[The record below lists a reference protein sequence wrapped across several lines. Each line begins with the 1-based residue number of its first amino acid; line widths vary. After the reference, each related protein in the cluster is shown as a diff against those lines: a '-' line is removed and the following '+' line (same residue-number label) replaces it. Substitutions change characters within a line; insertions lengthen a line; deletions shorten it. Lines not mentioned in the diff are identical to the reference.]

1 MPPAPRRTPDTVR
14 EDLARLAAQQE
25 ATNERAGA
33 ALKAAERMAVDLH
46 RVVEGVHV
54 EVRGIGERMATA
66 EQVHRLEDRI
76 GDLDRRV
83 TEHTP
88 AVRAV
93 PELREKV
100 EQLATQVSEMKE
112 TVKVVPA
119 LKERQDAQ
127 DHRNSRQAGA
137 LWVLGAIVGLLGL
150 AGLRECGRWFVQA
163 QVPVQHQQV
172 QDAPEPAS
180 PTRRR

>member
-1 MPPAPRRTPDTVR
+1 MPPDARRPTSTTR
-14 EDLARLAAQQE
+14 EELARLGANQE
-25 ATNERAGA
+25 AAKEASTR
-33 ALKAAERMAVDLH
+33 LAVDLH
-46 RVVEGVHV
+46 RMLEGVNEGLRDV
-54 EVRGIGERMATA
+54 GDRMATA

-100 EQLATQVSEMKE
+100 ETLDKAVSAMAEA
-112 TVKVVPA
+112 VRAVPA
-119 LKERQDAQ
+119 LQQRQDAQ
-127 DHRNSRQAGA
+127 EHRNSRLAGA
-137 LWVLGAIVGLLGL
+137 LWVVGVVVGLLGL
-150 AGLRECGRWFVQA
+150 AGLRDCGRWFVQA
-163 QVPVQHQQV
+163 QAPAQHLPATQN
-172 QDAPEPAS
+172 APEAAP

>member
-1 MPPAPRRTPDTVR
+1 MGAT
-14 EDLARLAAQQE
+14 QE
-25 ATNERAGA
+25 A
-33 ALKAAERMAVDLH
+33 LKEASTRLAVDLH
-46 RVVEGVHV
+46 RLLEGVS
-54 EVRGIGERMATA
+54 ENVRDVGERMATA
-66 EQVHRLEDRI
+66 EQVNRLEDRI
-76 GDLDRRV
+76 TDLDRRV

-88 AVRAV
+88 VVRAV

-100 EQLATQVSEMKE
+100 EGLEKSLATMSEA
-112 TVKVVPA
+112 VKVVPV

-127 DHRNSRQAGA
+127 EHRNSRQAGA

-163 QVPVQHQQV
+163 QVPAQHQQV
-172 QDAPEPAS
+172 LDAPEPTL

>member
-1 MPPAPRRTPDTVR
+1 MPPEPRRPSSTR
-14 EDLARLAAQQE
+14 EELARMGATQE
-25 ATNERAGA
+25 A
-33 ALKAAERMAVDLH
+33 LKEASTRLAVDLH
-46 RVVEGVHV
+46 RMLEGVNEGLRDV
-54 EVRGIGERMATA
+54 GERMATA

-112 TVKVVPA
+112 SVKVVPA

-127 DHRNSRQAGA
+127 EHRNSRQAGA

-163 QVPVQHQQV
+163 QVPTQHQQV
-172 QDAPEPAS
+172 QDAPEPSS
-180 PTRRR
+180 PPRRR

>member
-1 MPPAPRRTPDTVR
+1 MPPESRRPNSTR
-14 EDLARLAAQQE
+14 EELARLGASHEAAKE
-25 ATNERAGA
+25 ASQ
-33 ALKAAERMAVDLH
+33 RMAVDLH
-46 RVVEGVHV
+46 RMLEGVTEGLRDV
-54 EVRGIGERMATA
+54 GERMATA

-112 TVKVVPA
+112 SVKAVPA
-119 LKERQDAQ
+119 LKERQDTQ
-127 DHRNSRQAGA
+127 EHRNSRQAGA

-163 QVPVQHQQV
+163 QVPVQVQHQPV
-172 QDAPEPAS
+172 QDAPEPAP

>member
-1 MPPAPRRTPDTVR
+1 
-14 EDLARLAAQQE
+14 
-25 ATNERAGA
+25 
-33 ALKAAERMAVDLH
+33 MAVDLH
-46 RVVEGVHV
+46 RVMEGVHV

-100 EQLATQVSEMKE
+100 EGLEKSLATMSEA
-112 TVKVVPA
+112 VKVVPV

-127 DHRNSRQAGA
+127 EHRNSRQAGA

-163 QVPVQHQQV
+163 QVPVQHQPV
-172 QDAPEPAS
+172 QDALEPS
-180 PTRRR
+180 PPTRRR